1 MATTYSVFDL
11 QLVDLY
17 TGESIFGSGGKA
29 IVTLAGAFTNA
40 TLYNPDNDYAALTQ
54 PVSLSRGK
62 LRFAIATGVA
72 GQTTQP
78 SVDVY
83 GTAPGGQAW
92 QAYAC
97 KAGDPIEVP
106 IITNILDQTMVC
118 PFSFASGTV
127 ASEYDTGLDF
137 PTKTIIQPF
146 PYINVNT
153 ADSGITLDVGLLT
166 GESGGDADG
175 FMALMSLTAATT
187 VVPKWAPTA
196 TIGALLRESNAT
208 TPAVLVPRHYPT
220 ASAVSLTFTVSSGG
234 DTGNGRIFVPYR
246 LGVPY

>member
-1 MATTYSVFDL
+1 MATYSVFDL

-29 IVTLAGAFTNA
+29 IVTLANAFTNA
-40 TLYNPDNDYAALTQ
+40 TLYNPDNDFAVLTQ

-62 LRFAIATGVA
+62 LRFAILTGVS

-118 PFSFASGTV
+118 PFSFASGPV
-127 ASEYDTGLDF
+127 ATEYDTGLDF

-153 ADSGITLDVGLLT
+153 LEAAKTLNVGLLSS
-166 GESGGDADG
+166 ESGGSATG
-175 FMALMSLTAATT
+175 FLNAISLAAATT

-196 TIGALLRESNAT
+196 TIGSLLQESNAT
-208 TPAVLVPRHYPT
+208 TPAVLTPRHYPT
-220 ASAVSLTFTVSSGG
+220 ATAVSLSFTVSSGSVAA
-234 DTGNGRIFVPYR
+234 NGRIFVPYR
-246 LGVPY
+246 LSVP

>member
-1 MATTYSVFDL
+1 MPTYSVFDV
-11 QLVDLY
+11 QVVDQY

-40 TLYNPDNDYAALTQ
+40 TLLNPDADYAALTQ

-62 LRFAIATGVA
+62 LRFAVATGVA

-78 SVDVY
+78 TVDIY

-92 QAYAC
+92 QAYGC
-97 KAGDPIEVP
+97 KAGDPVEIQIDTHV
-106 IITNILDQTMVC
+106 LDQVMVS

-137 PTKTIIQPF
+137 PTKAIILPT
-146 PYINVNT
+146 PYINVN
-153 ADSGITLDVGLLT
+153 ALDAGITLNVGLLSS
-166 GESGGDADG
+166 ESGGDADG
-175 FMALMSLTAATT
+175 ILAAISLAAATT

-196 TIGALLRESNAT
+196 TAGALIFESNAT
-208 TPAVLVPRHYPT
+208 TPAVLTPRHYPT
-220 ASAVSLTFTVSSGG
+220 AAAVSLSFTVSSGG